1 MKMGIVF
8 IDTCIYK
15 EENYFDPKNRISEL
29 GRLASKNHISLVSTE
44 ITNKEVEMH
53 FKEEVSAPFKDF
65 RNNHKVL

>member
-1 MKMGIVF
+1 MGIVF